1 MFEDPAW
8 LAWVGVALVLGAVEM
23 ATVDFTFL
31 MLAGGALG
39 GGAAAALGAPLP
51 IQALVAAVTACL
63 LLVGVRPWAKRRFSP
78 HGPRH
83 VMGTAAHVGRTAY
96 VVQTVTRTTGQIRLG
111 GEILV
116 GPHHRRRHR
125 RGRAGARHRHRRRD
139 RRRRPRSRRAHL
151 TRALETP

>member
-39 GGAAAALGAPLP
+39 GGSAAALGAPLP

-83 VMGTAAHVGRTAY
+83 VMGTAAHIGRTAY

-111 GEILV
+111 GEIWSARTTGDAIGEGEPV
-116 GPHHRRRHR
+116 RVT
-125 RGRAGARHRHRRRD
+125 AIDGATAVVARD
-139 RRRRPRSRRAHL
+139 HDAL
-151 TRALETP
+151 T

>member
-111 GEILV
+111 GEIWSARTTGDAIGEGEPV
-116 GPHHRRRHR
+116 RVT
-125 RGRAGARHRHRRRD
+125 AIDGATAVVARD
-139 RRRRPRSRRAHL
+139 HDAL
-151 TRALETP
+151 T

>member
-39 GGAAAALGAPLP
+39 GGGAAALGAPLP

-78 HGPRH
+78 QGRRH

-111 GEILV
+111 GEIWSA
-116 GPHHRRRHR
+116 RT
-125 RGRAGARHRHRRRD
+125 AGDAIGEGEPVRVTAIDGATAVVARDHD
-139 RRRRPRSRRAHL
+139 AL
-151 TRALETP
+151 T

>member
-39 GGAAAALGAPLP
+39 GGTAAALGAPLP

-111 GEILV
+111 GEIWSARTTGDAIGEGEPV
-116 GPHHRRRHR
+116 RVT
-125 RGRAGARHRHRRRD
+125 AIDGATAVVARD
-139 RRRRPRSRRAHL
+139 HDAL
-151 TRALETP
+151 T

>member
-83 VMGTAAHVGRTAY
+83 VMGTAAHIGRTAY

-111 GEILV
+111 GEIWSARTTGDAIGEGEPV
-116 GPHHRRRHR
+116 RVT
-125 RGRAGARHRHRRRD
+125 AIDGATAVVARD
-139 RRRRPRSRRAHL
+139 HDAL
-151 TRALETP
+151 T